1 MKTNALFKNEENGME
16 KSKRH
21 FANTGRAVKMTLKK
35 LLAITLLMSLLMG
48 MSFSFPKAM
57 AQEPIAYPYILVH
70 GMGGWGRDEGIN
82 ETLPYW
88 GATTGNLAEFLR
100 EEGYTVYEASV
111 GPLSST
117 WDRAC
122 ELYAQLTGTR
132 VDYGEAHS
140 KANGHDRYGREYS
153 EPMFEGWG
161 LEENG
166 QIKKINLIGHSF
178 GGPTIRL
185 LASLL
190 EYGAPEELE
199 ASGDDASPL
208 FKGGCGDRIHSVTT
222 VCSPNNGSTFI
233 LAFESFNI
241 LEPFINL
248 CMAYMI
254 ITGNSPLCGYVD
266 FHLEQFGLTC
276 IPGED
281 RTLIQILSDLASFKG
296 TGKDNAAY
304 DIFPGDRDINKRIK
318 YVDDIYYLSYSF
330 CTTIENPYDNTHFP
344 KAETNPVLLIAA
356 YIIGRYNRR
365 TPSGEAFDSRWY
377 ANDGLVNVIS
387 ARHPNGEPWQ
397 EYEGGR
403 PVLGKWNVMPTR
415 EGDHGTA
422 IGLGADKEKTHN
434 FYLEM
439 FELIESSRTR

>member
-1 MKTNALFKNEENGME
+1 LETNALFKNGNNGTE
-16 KSKRH
+16 KSKRD
-21 FANTGRAVKMTLKK
+21 FIKTLGVGKSALKK

-48 MSFSFPKAM
+48 TAFSFPKAA
-57 AQEPIAYPYILVH
+57 AQEVVDYPYILVH
-70 GMGGWGRDEGIN
+70 GIGGWGRDEGIN
-82 ETLPYW
+82 NTLPYW

-100 EEGYTVYEASV
+100 GEGYTVYEASV
-111 GPLSST
+111 GPLSSA

-140 KANGHDRYGREYS
+140 KANGHERYGREYS

-161 LEENG
+161 REENG
-166 QIKKINLIGHSF
+166 QIKKIHLIGHSF
-178 GGPTIRL
+178 GGLTIRL

-190 EYGAPEELE
+190 EYGAPEEIE
-199 ASGDDASPL
+199 ISGEDVSPL
-208 FKGGCGDRIHSVTT
+208 FKGGQGHLVHSVTT
-222 VCSPNNGSTFI
+222 LCSPNNGSTFV
-233 LAFESFNI
+233 LAFENFNI

-248 CMAYMI
+248 CIAYVI

-266 FHLEQFGLTC
+266 FHLEQFGLSC
-276 IPGED
+276 VPGED
-281 RTLIQILSDLASFKG
+281 RSLLQILHDLALFKG
-296 TGKDNAAY
+296 TGTDNAAF
-304 DIFPGDRDINKRIK
+304 DIFPGERDINNRIR

-330 CTTIENPYDNTHFP
+330 STTSENPYDKTHFP
-344 KAETNPVLLIAA
+344 KSGTNPVLLIPAF
-356 YIIGRYNRR
+356 IIGRYNRR

-415 EGDHGTA
+415 QGDHGTA
-422 IGLGADKEKTHN
+422 IGLGADKDETHD

-439 FELIESSRTR
+439 FELIESTR